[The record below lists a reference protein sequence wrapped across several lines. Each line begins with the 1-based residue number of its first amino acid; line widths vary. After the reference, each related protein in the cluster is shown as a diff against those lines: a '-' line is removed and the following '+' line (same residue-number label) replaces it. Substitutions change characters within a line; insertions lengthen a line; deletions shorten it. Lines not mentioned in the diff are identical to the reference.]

1 MKGQILE
8 MVLILGLIMSLLLV
22 SVVST
27 VNGLIRVEGIASG
40 YVAQEEALSSGIDY
54 ARFLIANGTTQGTL
68 SLPQGTV
75 EVVMNTPN
83 VVGNVYE
90 YYDVLIIYTPKFGS
104 RVIWTVELVR
114 DSVTLSSWVISVE
127 GGST

>member
-40 YVAQEEALSSGIDY
+40 YVSQEEALSSGIDY
-54 ARFLIANGTTQGTL
+54 ARYLIANGTTQGTL
-68 SLPQGTV
+68 PLPQGTV

>member
-8 MVLILGLIMSLLLV
+8 MVLIVGLIMSLLLV

-40 YVAQEEALSSGIDY
+40 YVSQEEALSSGIDY
-54 ARFLIANGTTQGTL
+54 TRYLLANETTQGTL
-68 SLPQGTV
+68 SLPQGTI

-90 YYDVLIIYTPKFGS
+90 YYDVLITYTPQFGS
-104 RVIWTVELVR
+104 KVFWTVELVK
-114 DSVTLSSWVISVE
+114 DNVTLSSWVISIE